1 VGELVR
7 QGQEEG
13 TIAAKGYQ
21 GVRSGAQRDEH
32 RTISPTEAAGV
43 NQRSELNPLYA
54 MADATPDDFDTAIEE
69 ARAEGNLSRANVV
82 RKVKGCACG
91 RGPRYRQ
98 GPPTVP
104 PRVETTP

>member
-1 VGELVR
+1 VTSAATGE
-7 QGQEEG
+7 
-13 TIAAKGYQ
+13 
-21 GVRSGAQRDEH
+21 
-32 RTISPTEAAGV
+32 
-43 NQRSELNPLYA
+43 
-54 MADATPDDFDTAIEE
+54 TPKPKRIPEDFDAALEE
-69 ARAEGNLSRANVV
+69 AKAEGNLSRDNVA